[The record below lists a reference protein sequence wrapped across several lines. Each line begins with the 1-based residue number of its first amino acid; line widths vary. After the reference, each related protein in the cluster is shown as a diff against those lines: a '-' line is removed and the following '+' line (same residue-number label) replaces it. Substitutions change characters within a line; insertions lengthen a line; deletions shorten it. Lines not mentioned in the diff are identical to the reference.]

1 MLFNE
6 QGHREFLAT
15 QSNGEK
21 RQVTYHI
28 DPITGASIIIAVDG
42 LPVSE
47 YPLSGQFTFVVLGWI
62 EEHRANLSSHAD
74 FFDIPEHERTEMHEI
89 TNPKPLAA

>member
-6 QGHREFLAT
+6 NGHREFFAT

-21 RQVTYHI
+21 RRVAYTI
-28 DPITGASIIIAVDG
+28 DSTGKVIIVAVDG

-47 YPLSGQFTFVVLGWI
+47 YPLGGQFTFVVLWWI
-62 EEHRANLSSHAD
+62 EEHRKNLKSHAD
-74 FFDIPEHERTEMHEI
+74 FFDVSEHVTIEMHEI
-89 TNPKPLAA
+89 INPEPLAA